1 MILISPQTA
10 QNLYWMGRY
19 IQRAESMTRLI
30 ITTFDEMLD
39 KNPLEAHQLYEKLG
53 LDLHFN
59 SPHDFLRKS
68 LFDLDHVSLITTIN
82 NARENA
88 VLTRS
93 SLPNRM
99 FSRINALYLKYQ
111 AEQETAKI
119 SLFWLESTLQE
130 LDAIWGNLD
139 LTLIEAKETPFI
151 KLGKVIERMD
161 LNIRLF
167 DSIEATLL
175 DVEKLNIIA
184 EQIRPNHKAFT
195 LSSSNKYKA
204 LSKINNFYDTLALS
218 RENN

>member
-10 QNLYWMGRY
+10 LNLYWMGRY

-39 KNPLEAHQLYEKLG
+39 KNALEAHELYQKMG
-53 LDLHFN
+53 LDLHFS
-59 SPHDFLRKS
+59 SPHEFLRKS
-68 LFDLDHVSLITTIN
+68 LFELEYVSLITAIN
-82 NARENA
+82 YARENA
-88 VLTRS
+88 ILTRA

-111 AEQETAKI
+111 NAKDAPTV

-139 LTLIEAKETPFI
+139 LMLIEAKETPFI
-151 KLGKVIERMD
+151 KMGKIIERMD
-161 LNIRLF
+161 LDIRLF
-167 DSIEATLL
+167 DCIEATLL

-184 EQIRPNHKAFT
+184 EQIKPNHKPFT
-195 LSSSNKYKA
+195 LSTSNKLKA
-204 LSKINNFYDTLALS
+204 LNKINNFYESLALS
-218 RENN
+218 RENQ

>member
-1 MILISPQTA
+1 M
-10 QNLYWMGRY
+10 
-19 IQRAESMTRLI
+19 E
-30 ITTFDEMLD
+30 
-39 KNPLEAHQLYEKLG
+39 
-53 LDLHFN
+53 
-59 SPHDFLRKS
+59 
-68 LFDLDHVSLITTIN
+68 HVSLITTIN

-111 AEQETAKI
+111 AEQEAAKI

-204 LSKINNFYDTLALS
+204 LSKINHFYDTLALS